1 MNPKLGPLSLL
12 FTGLLILVIDIPWL
26 YMTQELS
33 GKMFRKIQG
42 SSIQVVWWAAL
53 VVYVALAYLLL
64 QTKEPSEAFGLGLAT
79 YAVYDFT
86 NLATLRDYEPLF
98 AVVDSLWGGVLFYI
112 ARSVLNAL

>member
-1 MNPKLGPLSLL
+1 MNPLSLL
-12 FTGLLILVIDIPWL
+12 FTGLLILVIDLPWL
-26 YMTQELS
+26 YITQEFS

-86 NLATLRDYEPLF
+86 NLATLRNYEPLF
-98 AVVDSLWGGVLFYI
+98 ALMDSLWGGVLFYI
-112 ARSVLNAL
+112 ARSVLNTL

>member
-1 MNPKLGPLSLL
+1 MKFDPLSLL
-12 FTGLLILVIDIPWL
+12 FTSLLILGIDLPWL
-26 YMTQELS
+26 YLTQELS

-86 NLATLRDYEPLF
+86 NLATLRNYEPLF
-98 AVVDSLWGGVLFYI
+98 ALMDSLWGGVLFYI